1 MLAATFGDTAYDVLA
16 TARPF
21 RVVAAVDLLLLCS
34 VVVVMV
40 VKPT

>member
-1 MLAATFGDTAYDVLA
+1 VPA

-21 RVVAAVDLLLLCS
+21 RVVATIDLLLPWS

-40 VKPT
+40 VKPA